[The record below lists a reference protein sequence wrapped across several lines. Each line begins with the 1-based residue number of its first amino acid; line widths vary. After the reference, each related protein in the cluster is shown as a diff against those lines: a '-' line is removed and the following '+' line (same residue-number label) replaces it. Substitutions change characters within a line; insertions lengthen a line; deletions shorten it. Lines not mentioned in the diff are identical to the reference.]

1 MKDKFEI
8 KSSRLLE
15 VTDDVDIVLAL
26 VWSSTIND
34 LKAEFPYYD
43 ELILLF
49 AL

>member
-26 VWSSTIND
+26 VWSSNMYD
-34 LKAEFPYYD
+34 LKAEYYD